1 MRTGELNNENPSKPP
16 ISSTCGRPYDLA
28 VSTNAEA
35 VKSQS
40 NTISGTITYAGN
52 EAIPK
57 GQVKIFLKDSQTQS
71 KSQVTV
77 SQTQLISTG
86 KAKTLAYTFAMPSK
100 TKVSQ
105 VQLIEVR
112 LERADGRL
120 LARGSEKVR
129 EERTPTDVMLY
140 KVVY

>member
-1 MRTGELNNENPSKPP
+1 MKTKVTRHSALLAAGLA
-16 ISSTCGRPYDLA
+16 ISA

-57 GQVKIFLKDSQTQS
+57 GQIKIFLKDSNTQS
-71 KSQVTV
+71 KSQVTT
-77 SQTQLISTG
+77 SQTRLISTG
-86 KAKTLAYTFAMPSK
+86 KAKTLAYTFAIP
-100 TKVSQ
+100 TKATSSQ

-112 LERADGRL
+112 LERADGLL

-129 EERTPTDVMLY
+129 GMKNPTDVMLY
-140 KVVY
+140 KVMY